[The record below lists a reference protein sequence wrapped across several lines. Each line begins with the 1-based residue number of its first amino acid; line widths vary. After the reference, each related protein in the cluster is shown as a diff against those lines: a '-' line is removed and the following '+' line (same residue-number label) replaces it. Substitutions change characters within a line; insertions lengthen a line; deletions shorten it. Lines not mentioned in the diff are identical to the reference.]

1 MIKNRKNTVP
11 VLIDI
16 RYKYSINQFEE
27 FYGDSMTYAEVEQE
41 SYIDLKRMVFE
52 KVNKNIKFRK
62 FTRQNKILTLKADM
76 LAEEYNKFT
85 EIYSGLTDDKFTFL
99 HDFFIS
105 YVRLMSEEDLKNA
118 KKFNKEQIENQ

>member
-1 MIKNRKNTVP
+1 MIKNRKTTVP

-62 FTRQNKILTLKADM
+62 FTRQKKVLTLKADM
-76 LAEEYNKFT
+76 LSEEYNKFT
-85 EIYSGLTDDKFTFL
+85 EIYSGLTEDKFNFL
-99 HDFFIS
+99 HDFYIS

>member
-62 FTRQNKILTLKADM
+62 FTRQKKVLTLKADM
-76 LAEEYNKFT
+76 LSEEYNKFT
-85 EIYSGLTDDKFTFL
+85 EIYSGLTEDKFNFL
-99 HDFFIS
+99 HDFYIS
-105 YVRLMSEEDLKNA
+105 YVRLMSEEDLKSA